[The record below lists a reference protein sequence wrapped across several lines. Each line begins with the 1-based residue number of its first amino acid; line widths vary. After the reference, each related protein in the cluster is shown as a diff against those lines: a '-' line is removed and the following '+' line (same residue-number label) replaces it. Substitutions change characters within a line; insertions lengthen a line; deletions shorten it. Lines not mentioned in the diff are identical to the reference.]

1 MQQFNQIVSVNFQ
14 GVVVVFGR
22 ELAGKQAIYFDVLG
36 QDVDANDDDLD
47 WSGFT
52 PVTFTEQVRQVGM
65 SLITVD
71 CEASTLVPSLEP
83 FRVVTDQK
91 YISVIQQSLSGTLYV
106 NRFRLLKNKSGTDQ
120 KTTAYALTP
129 AWEVRFSRS
138 HKEDVPADKSDK
150 QDFLDP
156 DAQPFLEPSLE
167 LSMISGV
174 TAGNFDALLLPVAG
188 SESFAWQFLALD
200 VAGTSVR
207 LFNFPATDNGLFDV
221 AGKPIGSDL
230 RILPDSVFS
239 VAKAGTTAAL
249 AITSA
254 PRAVTYVKHEK
265 VVQPD
270 GSSIGVRRA
279 TRAMITLTVA
289 DGSVVATATL
299 DSAIGVAGT
308 MANLSGLIV
317 TSNIVPA
324 EFDLCFDGVS
334 SLGLL
339 PPASGA
345 NPLAITGPF
354 EISLML
360 APGIKGDGLQVLAG
374 AVQADEKNL
383 APYVSIVDG
392 DKIEVGFGNGSARV
406 SCRTLHQVLFNEVW
420 TDLNLKYSG
429 KGDNPFILMVNGSP
443 VPLTPSTTAAEPSG
457 TPLALVG
464 AASAGFVGALKA
476 LQIKVAGTSVVLLDC
491 NSVNY
496 SANPPTTQNQ
506 ATSGVV
512 VTVMGARLEPSA
524 SPVNSDMSGAFYI
537 DTMGLTYYASLAGFI
552 RPSAATCLI
561 DGSDGLLHLYY
572 QGDSDLLTVA
582 QFSTQSARA
591 TFTVDWTTQW
601 SSTGLKAAALEK
613 PSKSVAL
620 YRGWGCETWA
630 PVGARLLAAPDATQS
645 GFLNFVAHRV
655 GTYMN
660 STQISVAASSVSPLL
675 CDVTVQAAQG
685 VGTET
690 WHGLPRDVSQLSQ
703 IWNGAGSNNPDDP
716 DVLNQS
722 KPYYD
727 YAATAPAVLVPT
739 QAGGNGSFFL
749 LTSVPQLPV
758 TLASV
763 EVAAGSTSEFV
774 AVDVKIAPPPRWPA
788 TSTLNQHWPAV
799 PAAPRALLDV
809 FAGKATHYDYSSVT
823 TAGSRA
829 YGLPMSLARSDE
841 QVSHVLVFVRDEQ
854 KDFSVT
860 VAQGSGPALCNV
872 TICGVSLVDVPREQ
886 AGFVLVLNGDDPHFA
901 YPNGYQSGLATLI
914 FALGNGLSA
923 NLVDTTAP
931 APEGGAFAYAG
942 LLRVLFQGQSY
953 DAPGMAT
960 QVLTPAAVI
969 QGARLSFNG
978 RDDAIRGSMLFGA
991 LIDSPP
997 TDGGVGRLTNTTVYQ
1012 GGVAPVLTPGVN
1024 GGWMPLSPNFSL
1036 DFNQPGKTNY
1046 VEFNVDKAFSPSDQL
1061 AILSDLTVE
1070 AWLYQNDSRINPSS
1084 RALTYNVTGNRQH
1097 PDLPVQYMIG
1107 ARQGPA
1113 LVMTESTFISRSF
1126 NFKPP
1131 ALSLQVYVFMAD
1143 SDLSGTVLTVSQVRG
1158 SDEYVSLAVDDSG
1171 KAVLSFLQTAGQVQ
1185 TAQPLPVNAWVCLTA
1200 VVADAG
1206 QGQVTLK
1213 LSVNAGAPVKATVAN
1228 SFKGDL
1234 GALTVGSNSNSGL
1247 PARLNG
1253 VAFWQRALSDSQMQ
1267 SSYSYGF
1274 ADTDSML
1281 GIRWNL
1287 AEGSGTVIAN
1297 SAATGVDYNSTVTN
1311 PASTAWDVHGAFQ
1324 VPYAGRN
1331 DLVLAS
1337 NRILKGWTHVAL
1349 ASSQGHGLKLIA
1361 SNYGKVTDGD
1371 GFNPSS
1377 TFALEA
1383 WIFPSA
1389 LNRKQTLL
1397 EKPGSYSLY
1406 INTLGQVCLTVQLQ
1420 KDGDKYDDPPINFTH
1435 EVKYNISATA
1445 TTYLA
1450 LNFSTGTV
1458 ANNSGS
1464 QSYVAQKYF
1473 VRAGLYLNG
1482 ALVTEPTVSDLDR
1495 PATVRTQTSS
1505 YYVGVNADLSFN
1517 YEGLISHVRVWNRTL
1532 NTDYIARTWA
1542 LRQTPTSA
1550 DGLVASWDFDEM
1562 TGTTAQDLTGN
1573 NTLVLTSN
1581 QLWTIWQ
1588 DVAQANIIVN
1598 GRSSL
1603 PLRLTVSEAGGYQD
1617 SQLTFGGARSS
1628 GKLTLPYSG
1637 QVDDVRLFST
1647 RLTEQQI
1654 RESMNKALIGGEDHL
1669 AAYWRIEAGS
1679 GPTVF
1684 DMTGYGNNGTLSPV
1698 TSPPL
1703 WKSSSAPIQNEAQ
1716 YVVNAL
1722 GGIPTYFVAPIKG
1735 QPSVIEYA
1743 SAERDAYGKV
1753 FSVMKRGYFYPNAE
1767 GVTELE
1773 VGYKVGDLD
1782 TIYVGQVQS
1791 KPTII
1796 GFIEGGPPLP
1806 SENQTLAY
1814 WVGDGGG
1821 PAPDYASACSV
1832 TYQESESKSWTFTGN
1847 KTSTF
1852 NGEFNLKGGL
1862 YQKSKSDISA
1872 GLGLEAG
1879 TMVLETTI
1887 TGGAKMVL
1895 SGNLGDGLEV
1905 SQNHSSSVS
1914 LSTSM
1919 TPSGSWEAANALL
1932 NPVVGRRYIQ
1942 NNVGIA
1948 LVKSSTADLY
1958 MQALKGTQTPV
1969 GYVLAPNTTIPVD
1982 TNIIDFP
1989 INPRYVKNGTLD
2001 GKVGLVNDPD
2011 YPEANDERGSYFKP
2025 LEAYGTKRKI
2035 EKQEQQLKAYYDQ
2048 FDVDKYRTVAAMDN
2062 LRDKLKSNQFYDFAN
2077 QKNLRSLY
2085 NNYVWTAAGGLHKEE
2100 HSFANSYSETY
2111 TGTSTL
2117 TFAAGLEFK
2126 ADIGTPFG
2134 GYYIEADT
2142 LLGNTWTMT
2151 ATKNE
2156 ALSNGFALS
2165 CSITPTNFLPA
2176 PILTQEADGLKFS
2189 GYAANAAPGKVDAY
2203 RYMSFLLS
2211 PAAENFTVLSQVV
2224 DQNWLNNSTT
2234 ASAAAMRE
2242 AMNNPCEPWRVMYR
2256 TTYVS
2261 RVPAAFQPVKADTNP
2276 PNITPPANLA
2286 SNCWLVEVI
2295 GKQLNKPDPT
2305 RLEIGTAI
2313 DTVLGSPSAG
2323 PGLLKDLIPWW
2334 AAFYSA
2340 AKVYG
2345 TDEFLE
2351 LAELRVDLLNYMASK
2366 YEAENYRTS

>member
-22 ELAGKQAIYFDVLG
+22 EVAGKQAIYFDVLG
-36 QDVDANDDDLD
+36 QDVDSDDDDLD

-52 PVTFTEQVRQVGM
+52 AVTFTQQVRQVGM
-65 SLITVD
+65 SIIAVD
-71 CEASTLVPSLEP
+71 CDTSTLVPSLAP

-91 YISVIQQSLSGTLYV
+91 YISVIQQSMNGTLYV
-106 NRFRLLKNKSGTDQ
+106 NRFRLLKTKSGTDQ
-120 KTTAYALTP
+120 KTTDYELSP
-129 AWEVRFSRS
+129 AWEVRYARS

-156 DAQPFLEPSLE
+156 DGQPFLEPSLE
-167 LSMISGV
+167 LSMITGV
-174 TAGNFDALLLPVAG
+174 TDGHFDALLLPIAG
-188 SESFAWQFLALD
+188 SERFAWQFLALD
-200 VAGTSVR
+200 GSATSVK
-207 LFNFPATDNGLFDV
+207 LFNFPATDNGLFEV
-221 AGKPIGSDL
+221 AGKSVGSDL
-230 RILPDSVFS
+230 RIQPDSVFG
-239 VAKAGTTAAL
+239 VAKAGTSAAL

-279 TRAMITLTVA
+279 TRVMITLTVA
-289 DGSVVATATL
+289 DGTVTL
-299 DSAIGVAGT
+299 DSAIGVNGT
-308 MANLSGLIV
+308 MANLSGVIV

-324 EFDLCFDGVS
+324 EFDLRFDGVS
-334 SLGLL
+334 SLNLL

-345 NPLAITGPF
+345 NPLAIKGPF
-354 EISLML
+354 EIGLML
-360 APGIKGDGLQVLAG
+360 APGVKGDGLKVLGG
-374 AVQADEKNL
+374 APQAEEKTL

-392 DKIEVGFGNGSARV
+392 DKLEVGFGNGSARV
-406 SCRTLHQVLFNEVW
+406 SCRTLHPVLFNDVW
-420 TDLNLKYSG
+420 SDLHIRYAG
-429 KGDNPFILMVNGSP
+429 KGDNPFTLTVNDAP
-443 VPLTPSTTAAEPSG
+443 VPLTPCSTTAEPSG
-457 TPLALVG
+457 TAMALV
-464 AASAGFVGALKA
+464 AADSNGFIGALKR
-476 LQIKVAGTSVVLLDC
+476 LVITVAGTAAVQLDC

-496 SANPPTTQNQ
+496 GDNPPTTLNQ
-506 ATSGVV
+506 AASGVK
-512 VTVMGARLEPSA
+512 VTVQGARLEPSA

-537 DTMGLTYYASLAGFI
+537 DAMGLTYYAGLAGFI
-552 RPSAATCLI
+552 RPNAATCLI

-572 QGDSDLLTVA
+572 PGDGDLLTVA

-601 SSTGLKAAALEK
+601 GGSGARAAALEL
-613 PSKSVAL
+613 PATSVAL
-620 YRGWGCETWA
+620 YRGVSCEHWA
-630 PVGARLLAAPDATQS
+630 PVAARLLVAPDATQS
-645 GFLNFVAHRV
+645 GFVNFVAHRV

-660 STQISVAASSVSPLL
+660 STRITVAASSVSELL
-675 CDVTVQAAQG
+675 CDIHVEAAQS

-690 WHGLPRDVSQLSQ
+690 WRGLPRDIAQLTQ
-703 IWNGAGSNNPDDP
+703 IWNGAASNNPDAP
-716 DVLNQS
+716 QVLDQS
-722 KPYYD
+722 RPYFD
-727 YAATAPAVLVPT
+727 YAGSAPAVLVPT
-739 QAGGNGSFFL
+739 RTGGNGSFFL

-758 TLASV
+758 TLTSV
-763 EVAAGSTSEFV
+763 VVAAGATDEFV
-774 AVDVKIAPPPRWPA
+774 VVDITMAAPPRWPA
-788 TSTLNQHWPAV
+788 SATLNQHWPAV
-799 PAAPRALLDV
+799 PATPRTLLDV
-809 FAGKATHYDYSSVT
+809 FAGKAPHYDYSAVT

-829 YGLPMSLARSDE
+829 YGLPLSLARSDE

-854 KDFSVT
+854 KDFTVT
-860 VAQGSGPALCNV
+860 VSTATQPLLCNV
-872 TICGVSLVDVPREQ
+872 VICGVSLPDVPREQ
-886 AGFVLVLNGDDPHFA
+886 AGFVKVLNGDAAGYA
-901 YPNGYQSGLATLI
+901 YPSGYQTGLATLI
-914 FALGNGLSA
+914 YAMGNGLSA
-923 NLVDTTAP
+923 DVVDTPAP

-942 LLRVLFQGQSY
+942 LLRVLFQGPSY

-960 QVLTPAAVI
+960 QALTRAAVI
-969 QGARLSFNG
+969 QGARLAFNG

-991 LIDSPP
+991 LVDAPP
-997 TDGGVGRLTNTTVYQ
+997 TDGGVGRLTNTSVHP
-1012 GGVAPVLTPGVN
+1012 GGIAPVLTPGVN
-1024 GGWMPLSPNFSL
+1024 GGWMPLPPSFSL
-1036 DFNQPGKTNY
+1036 ELNPPNKSNY
-1046 VEFNVDKAFSPSDQL
+1046 VAFNVDKAYSPSDQL
-1061 AILSDLTVE
+1061 AITDDLTVE
-1070 AWLYQNDSRINPSS
+1070 AWLALSDSRINPSS
-1084 RALTYNVTGNRQH
+1084 RALSYNVLGNRKH

-1107 ARQGPA
+1107 ARQGPG
-1113 LVMTESTFISRSF
+1113 LEMSDSTYVTRAF

-1131 ALSLQVYVFMAD
+1131 ALSLQVYVFLPQ
-1143 SDLSGTVLTVSQVRG
+1143 SGLSGTLLSVWQVRG
-1158 SDEYVSLAVDDSG
+1158 SGQYVQLAVDEYG
-1171 KAVLSFLQTAGQVQ
+1171 KAVFTFLDDKGEVK
-1185 TAQPLPVNAWVCLTA
+1185 TAQPLPVGAWTCLTA
-1200 VVADAG
+1200 VVELAG

-1213 LSVNAGAPVKATVAN
+1213 LSVNAGAPVKATASN
-1228 SFKGDL
+1228 SFSGDL
-1234 GALTVGSNSNSGL
+1234 GALMLGSNQGGSL
-1247 PARLNG
+1247 PARVNG

-1267 SSYSYGF
+1267 NSFSQGF

-1287 AEGSGTVIAN
+1287 AEGSGIVITN
-1297 SAATGVDYNSTVTN
+1297 SAATGVEYDATLIN
-1311 PASTAWDVHGAFQ
+1311 PASPAWSAQGAFQ

-1331 DLVLAS
+1331 ELVLTS

-1349 ASSQGHGLKLIA
+1349 ASRQGHGLRLLA
-1361 SNYGKVTDGD
+1361 SNYCKVSDGD
-1371 GFNPSS
+1371 AFNPSS

-1383 WIFPSA
+1383 WIAPSA
-1389 LNRKQTLL
+1389 LNRKQILL
-1397 EKPGSYSLY
+1397 EKNGSYSLY

-1420 KDGDKYDDPPINFTH
+1420 MDPPKYDDPPVNFTH
-1435 EVKYNISATA
+1435 EVKFAISAGA
-1445 TTYLA
+1445 TTYVA

-1458 ANNSGS
+1458 PNDSGS
-1464 QSYVAQKYF
+1464 KEYVAQKYY

-1482 ALVTEPTVSDLDR
+1482 ALVAEQMRNDLAR

-1505 YYVGVNADLSFN
+1505 FYLGVNDDLTFN

-1532 NTDYIARTWA
+1532 ATDQIAQTYA
-1542 LRQTPTSA
+1542 LRLTPAST
-1550 DGLVASWDFDEM
+1550 DGLVAAWDFDEM
-1562 TGTTAQDLTGN
+1562 AGTNAKDLTGN
-1573 NTLVLTSN
+1573 NTLVLSSN
-1581 QLWTIWQ
+1581 QLWTLWQ
-1588 DVAQANIIVN
+1588 DVAQASLVVN
-1598 GRSSL
+1598 GRGSL
-1603 PLRLTVSEAGGYQD
+1603 PLRLKVADVGGYQD
-1617 SQLTFGGARSS
+1617 SQFTFGGARQ
-1628 GKLTLPYSG
+1628 GTTLTLPYSG
-1637 QVDDVRLFST
+1637 RIDDVRLFST

-1654 RESMNKALIGGEDHL
+1654 RESMNKALVGGEEHL
-1669 AAYWRIEAGS
+1669 AGYWRIEAGS
-1679 GPTVF
+1679 GPTLF
-1684 DMTGYGNNGTLSPV
+1684 DFTGLGNNGTLTPAG
-1698 TSPPL
+1698 SPPQ
-1703 WKSSSAPIQNEAQ
+1703 WSSAAAPIQNEAQ
-1716 YVVNAL
+1716 YVVNTL
-1722 GGIPTYFVAPIKG
+1722 GGTPDYYVARIQG

-1743 SAERDAYGKV
+1743 SAEKDAYGKI
-1753 FSVMKRGYFYPNAE
+1753 FSVMKRGYFYQSSD
-1767 GVTELE
+1767 GVTALE

-1782 TIYVGQVQS
+1782 TLFVGQVQS

-1814 WVGDGGG
+1814 WVGDMGG
-1821 PAPDYASACSV
+1821 PASDYASACSV

-1862 YQKSKSDISA
+1862 YQKSKSDVSV
-1872 GLGLEAG
+1872 GLGAEAE

-1914 LSTSM
+1914 LATSM
-1919 TPSGSWEAANALL
+1919 TPTGNWEAANAVL
-1932 NPVVGRRYIQ
+1932 NLTVGRRYIQ

-2025 LEAYGTKRKI
+2025 LEAYDTKRRI

-2048 FDVDKYRTVAAMDN
+2048 FEVKKYRTVAAMDN

-2077 QKNLRSLY
+2077 QRNLRSLY

-2111 TGTSTL
+2111 TGTSSL

-2151 ATKNE
+2151 ATKVE

-2165 CSITPTNFLPA
+2165 CSVSPTNFLPA
-2176 PILTQEADGLKFS
+2176 PILTQEGGNLKFS
-2189 GYAANAAPGKVDAY
+2189 GYGPNAAPGKVDAY
-2203 RYMSFLLS
+2203 RYMSFLLA
-2211 PAAENFTVLSQVV
+2211 PAADNFSALAQVV
-2224 DQNWLNNSTT
+2224 DQNWLNNSTS

-2242 AMNNPCEPWRVMYR
+2242 AMNNPSEPWRVMYR

-2261 RVPAAFQPVKADTNP
+2261 RVPAAFQPVKADTNA

-2286 SNCWLVEVI
+2286 SNHWLVSVI
-2295 GKQLNKPDPT
+2295 DKQLDKTDPT

-2334 AAFYSA
+2334 AAFYTA

-2345 TDEFLE
+2345 SDEFLE
-2351 LAELRVDLLNYMASK
+2351 LADLRVDLLNYMASK
-2366 YEAENYRTS
+2366 YEAEHYRTR

>member
-36 QDVDANDDDLD
+36 QDVDSTDDDLD

-52 PVTFTEQVRQVGM
+52 PVGFTEQVRQVGM
-65 SLITVD
+65 SIITVD
-71 CEASTLVPSLEP
+71 CEASTLMPSTAP

-106 NRFRLLKNKSGTDQ
+106 NRFRLLKTKSGTDQ
-120 KTTAYALTP
+120 KTTAYVLSP
-129 AWEVRFSRS
+129 AWEVRYARS

-167 LSMISGV
+167 LSMITGV
-174 TAGNFDALLLPVAG
+174 TDGNFDALLLPISG
-188 SESFAWQFLALD
+188 SESFAWQLLSLD
-200 VAGTSVR
+200 GAKTAVR

-221 AGKPIGSDL
+221 AGKPVGSDL

-239 VAKAGTTAAL
+239 VAKAGSTAAL
-249 AITSA
+249 TITSA

-289 DGSVVATATL
+289 DGTATV
-299 DSAIGVAGT
+299 DSAISVSGT
-308 MANLSGLIV
+308 MADLSGVIV

-324 EFDLCFDGVS
+324 EFDLRFDGVS
-334 SLGLL
+334 SLGLV
-339 PPASGA
+339 PPGSGA
-345 NPLAITGPF
+345 NPLVINGPF
-354 EISLML
+354 EITLML
-360 APGIKGDGLQVLAG
+360 APGIKGDGLSVVAG
-374 AVQADEKNL
+374 AAQSEEKNL

-420 TDLNLKYSG
+420 TDLHIQYAG
-429 KGDNPFILMVNGSP
+429 KGDNPFTLTVNDSS
-443 VPLTPSTTAAEPSG
+443 VPLTPCTTAAEPCG

-464 AASAGFVGALKA
+464 AASKGFVGALKK
-476 LQIKVAGTSVVLLDC
+476 LEVKVAGTSVVLLDC

-496 SANPPTTQNQ
+496 SVNPPTTLNQ
-506 ATSGVV
+506 AASAVV
-512 VTVMGARLEPSA
+512 VTVTGARLEPSA

-537 DTMGLTYYASLAGFI
+537 DAMGLTYYAGLAGFI
-552 RPSAATCLI
+552 RPDAAACLI

-572 QGDSDLLTVA
+572 QGDSSLLTVA

-601 SSTGLKAAALEK
+601 SSSGLRAAALEQ
-613 PSKSVAL
+613 PSTSVAL

-630 PVGARLLAAPDATQS
+630 PVGARLLAAPDTTQS

-660 STQISVAASSVSPLL
+660 GTQITVSASSVSELL
-675 CDVTVQAAQG
+675 CDISVKAAQD

-690 WHGLPRDVSQLSQ
+690 WHGLPRDVGQLSQ

-727 YAATAPAVLVPT
+727 YAASAPAVLIPT
-739 QAGGNGSFFL
+739 LAGGNGSFFL

-758 TLASV
+758 TLTSV
-763 EVAAGSTSEFV
+763 QVAAGATAEFV
-774 AVDVKIAPPPRWPA
+774 VIDVTIKAPPRWPA
-788 TSTLNQHWPAV
+788 TATLNQHWPTV
-799 PAAPRALLDV
+799 PAAPRTLLDV
-809 FAGKATHYDYSSVT
+809 FAGKASHYDYSAVT
-823 TAGSRA
+823 TTGSRA

-841 QVSHVLVFVRDEQ
+841 QVSHVLMFVRDEQ

-860 VAQGSGPALCNV
+860 VAQGSRPALCNV
-872 TICGVSLVDVPREQ
+872 AICGVSLTDVPREQ
-886 AGFVLVLNGDDPHFA
+886 AGFVRVLNGDDPS
-901 YPNGYQSGLATLI
+901 YPYPSGYQTGLATLI
-914 FALGNGLSA
+914 YALGNGLSA
-923 NLVDTTAP
+923 DVVDTPAP

-942 LLRVLFQGQSY
+942 LLRVLFQGPSY

-960 QVLTPAAVI
+960 QALTAAAVI
-969 QGARLSFNG
+969 QGARLAFQG
-978 RDDAIRGSMLFGA
+978 RDDALRGSMLFGA

-997 TDGGVGRLTNTTVYQ
+997 TDGGVGRLTNTSVHQ
-1012 GGVAPVLTPGVN
+1012 DGIAPVLTPGVN
-1024 GGWMPLSPNFSL
+1024 GGWMPLSPSFSL
-1036 DFNQPGKTNY
+1036 DVNPQSKTNY
-1046 VEFNVDKAFSPSDQL
+1046 VGFNVDKAFSPSDQL

-1070 AWLYQNDSRINPSS
+1070 TWLAQSDARINPSS
-1084 RALTYNVTGNRQH
+1084 RVLSYNVLGNRQH

-1107 ARQGPA
+1107 ARQGPG
-1113 LVMTESTFISRSF
+1113 LVMNDSTYVSRSF

-1131 ALSLQVYVFMAD
+1131 ALSLQVYLY
-1143 SDLSGTVLTVSQVRG
+1143 LSQSNLTGIVLTVSQVRG
-1158 SDEYVSLAVDDSG
+1158 SARYVQLSLDEYG
-1171 KAVLSFLQTAGQVQ
+1171 KAVLTFLQNAGQVQ
-1185 TAQPLPVNAWVCLTA
+1185 TAQPLPVGAWVCLTA

-1213 LSVNAGAPVKATVAN
+1213 LSVNADAPVKATVAN
-1228 SFKGDL
+1228 SFSGDL
-1234 GALTVGSNSNSGL
+1234 GALMLGDNQGNSL
-1247 PARLNG
+1247 PARVNG

-1267 SSYSYGF
+1267 NSYRYGF

-1287 AEGSGTVIAN
+1287 AEGSGVAVVN
-1297 SAATGVDYNSTVTN
+1297 SAATGIEYDATVIN
-1311 PASTAWDVHGAFQ
+1311 PSSPGWDVHGAFQ

-1331 DLVLAS
+1331 DLVLTS

-1349 ASSQGHGLKLIA
+1349 ASSQGHGLKLLA

-1377 TFALEA
+1377 TFALETWVA
-1383 WIFPSA
+1383 PSA
-1389 LNRKQTLL
+1389 LNRKQVLL
-1397 EKPGSYSLY
+1397 EKNGSYSLY

-1420 KDGDKYDDPPINFTH
+1420 RDGSKYDDPPINFTH
-1435 EVKYNISATA
+1435 EVKFAITA
-1445 TTYLA
+1445 GVTTYVA
-1450 LNFSTGTV
+1450 VNFSTGTV
-1458 ANNSGS
+1458 ANDSGS
-1464 QSYVAQKYF
+1464 KDYVAQKYF

-1482 ALVTEPTVSDLDR
+1482 TRVAEQLNSALDQ
-1495 PATVRTQTSS
+1495 PATVRTRTSS
-1505 YYVGVNADLSFN
+1505 YYVGVNEDLSFN
-1517 YEGLISHVRVWNRTL
+1517 FEGLISHVRVWNRNLT
-1532 NTDYIARTWA
+1532 TDQIAQTYA
-1542 LRQTPTSA
+1542 LRLTPTA
-1550 DGLVASWDFDEM
+1550 IDGLVAGWDFDEM

-1588 DVAQANIIVN
+1588 DVAQANLIVN
-1598 GRSSL
+1598 GRRSL
-1603 PLRLTVSEAGGYQD
+1603 PLRLTVADVGGYQD
-1617 SQLTFGGARSS
+1617 SQFTFGGALQGSN
-1628 GKLTLPYSG
+1628 LTLPYSG
-1637 QVDDVRLFST
+1637 QIDDVRLFST

-1654 RESMNKALIGGEDHL
+1654 RESMNKALTGGEDHL

-1679 GPTVF
+1679 GPTLY
-1684 DMTGYGNNGTLSPV
+1684 DMTGYGNNGTLLPAAN
-1698 TSPPL
+1698 PPL
-1703 WKSSSAPIQNEAQ
+1703 WKNSSAPIQNEAQ

-1722 GGIPTYFVAPIKG
+1722 GGTPNYFVAQIQG

-1753 FSVMKRGYFYPNAE
+1753 FSVMKRGYFYE
-1767 GVTELE
+1767 SSDGVTALE

-1782 TIYVGQVQS
+1782 TLFVGQVQS

-1832 TYQESESKSWTFTGN
+1832 TYQESETKSWTFTGN

-1862 YQKSKSDISA
+1862 YQKSKSDVSV
-1872 GLGLEAG
+1872 GLGAEAE

-2048 FDVDKYRTVAAMDN
+2048 FDVSKYRTVAAMDS

-2111 TGTSTL
+2111 SGTSTL

-2151 ATKNE
+2151 ATKVE

-2165 CSITPTNFLPA
+2165 CSVTPTNFLPA
-2176 PILTQEADGLKFS
+2176 PILTQDGNNLKFS
-2189 GYAANAAPGKVDAY
+2189 GYGANAAPGKVDAY
-2203 RYMSFLLS
+2203 RYMSFLLA
-2211 PAAENFTVLSQVV
+2211 PAADNFAALSQVV
-2224 DQNWLNNSTT
+2224 DANWLNNSTT

-2242 AMNNPCEPWRVMYR
+2242 AMNNPSEPWRVMYR

-2261 RVPAAFQPVKADTNP
+2261 RVPAAFQPVKADTNA
-2276 PNITPPANLA
+2276 PNITPPANLP
-2286 SNCWLVEVI
+2286 SNYWLVTVI
-2295 GKQLNKPDPT
+2295 EKQLNKPDPT

-2313 DTVLGSPSAG
+2313 DTVLGSPGAA

-2334 AAFYSA
+2334 TAFYSA

-2366 YEAENYRTS
+2366 YEADNYRNS